1 MAPVGSVIGKRKF
14 MAQANVLFLPILGKK
29 QLSVKT
35 SSIKLE
41 KPSENDFENS
51 KKGHFWA
58 HFGPCS
64 LILVEEEFLSKIEIH
79 HNFTIIASINCAK
92 LQKNLINNFRE
103 KPKTVTDGAKDGR
116 VSSHLSQHLLV

>member
-41 KPSENDFENS
+41 KPSENGFENS
-51 KKGHFWA
+51 HFWA

-64 LILVEEEFLSKIEIH
+64 LILVEEEFLSKIGIH

>member
-1 MAPVGSVIGKRKF
+1 
-14 MAQANVLFLPILGKK
+14 MAQTNVLFLPILGKK

-41 KPSENDFENS
+41 KLSENDFENS

-79 HNFTIIASINCAK
+79 HNFTIIA
-92 LQKNLINNFRE
+92 
-103 KPKTVTDGAKDGR
+103 
-116 VSSHLSQHLLV
+116 